1 MTTEQRQHIL
11 ALFNA
16 GGLNQMMDLSR
27 LDYSDVIARFVRVYE
42 LIEQDVRES
51 LTNQPTEKQTC

>member
-1 MTTEQRQHIL
+1 MTDIEQRQHII

-16 GGLNQMMDLSR
+16 GGLNPMMDLSR

-42 LIEQDVRES
+42 LINEER
-51 LTNQPTEKQTC
+51 NQHVDDR

>member
-1 MTTEQRQHIL
+1 MSTEERQRII

-16 GGLNQMMDLSR
+16 GGLNPMMDLSR

-42 LIEQDVRES
+42 LI
-51 LTNQPTEKQTC
+51 NQRRNQHANDR